1 MRFFAMAIKGVQVTG
16 RGPGSELSRLG
27 ETRNR
32 IRQHGTALA
41 VTLIMGLNA
50 AQGAVVLSP
59 VSVVDSDL
67 APFDATTG
75 FENIINRSGITDPFV
90 SGSTDFDTYFA
101 EAGKPFGNAHFTNG
115 WQSEVSF
122 DLPLT
127 GYIDFDLGEA
137 YTIDRIAVWN
147 ISLKDVTFEV
157 FEDLNGGG
165 EPAGEFVLPNHLHFP
180 FSYSVVLLTL
190 DAPHRGRYLRL
201 NILSTYTFDLSDTF
215 AYAMVGEVAV
225 SAITAAPVPSVAIAR
240 NLNGEIA
247 VTFTGTLQSA
257 SSPGATFTDVPGNPE
272 GTYFPPDITSPQY
285 FRARTD

>member
-1 MRFFAMAIKGVQVTG
+1 MIIHGLRGAGHSTVSDLGSSYKGWI
-16 RGPGSELSRLG
+16 LL
-27 ETRNR
+27 
-32 IRQHGTALA
+32 IRWWAAL
-41 VTLIMGLNA
+41 VVISGLWWNA

-147 ISLKDVTFEV
+147 ISLKDITFEV
-157 FEDLNGGG
+157 FEDLNGAG
-165 EPAGEFVLPNHLHFP
+165 EPAGDFVLPNHLHFP

-201 NILSTYTFDLSDTF
+201 NILSTYAFDLSDTF
-215 AYAMVGEVAV
+215 AYAIVGELAV
-225 SAITAAPVPSVAIAR
+225 SAITATLAPSVAIAR
-240 NLNGEIA
+240 NLNGEVV
-247 VTFTGTLQSA
+247 VTFTGALQSA
-257 SSPGATFTDVPGNPE
+257 SSPEGTFTDVPGNPE
-272 GTYFPPDITSPQY
+272 GTYLPPNLTGSQY
-285 FRARTD
+285 FRTRSD